1 MKRIIKTNQEYT
13 YDRLKSDLLFLNYE
27 YPLFLIKNLGKSTLE
42 EEIYYLKIGEGNRKL
57 CINASHHANEWITS
71 LIIMLFIEKYLFLYQ
86 NKQNYKGYNIEDL
99 WRKTSLFVIPM
110 VNPDGVNLC
119 LKDKKIMTQEKYQE
133 IWKPYSNQLWNWKA
147 NIRGVDLN
155 LNYPTGWEQAVKNK
169 KKIGISKA
177 GPRDYPGPNAISEIE
192 TKNMIQITDL
202 LKFDM
207 TISLHS
213 QGGEIYEGYFGKE
226 DNRAYAIG
234 KLFEK
239 VSGYTL
245 TKPNYNSSFAGY
257 KDWFVDTY
265 QKPGYTIEIGHGEE
279 GNPLPLDKA
288 EEIYKEVEEIFLVA
302 LENC

>member
-147 NIRGVDLN
+147 NTRGVDLN

-279 GNPLPLDKA
+279 GKPLPLDKA

>member
-1 MKRIIKTNQEYT
+1 MERIIKTNQEYT

-279 GNPLPLDKA
+279 GKPLPLDKA

>member
-1 MKRIIKTNQEYT
+1 MNRIIKTNQEYT

-27 YPLFLIKNLGKSTLE
+27 YPLFSIKSIGKSTLE
-42 EEIYYLKIGEGNRKL
+42 EEIYYLKLGEGNRKL
-57 CINASHHANEWITS
+57 CINASHHANEWMTS
-71 LIIMLFIEKYLFLYQ
+71 LIIMLFVEKYLFLYQ
-86 NKQNYKGYNIEDL
+86 KKQNYKGYNIEDL
-99 WRKTSLFVIPM
+99 WKKTSLFVIPM

-119 LKDKKIMTQEKYQE
+119 LKEKRIMEQEKYQE
-133 IWKPYSNQLWNWKA
+133 IWKPYSHQLADWKA

-169 KKIGISKA
+169 KKIGITKA
-177 GPRDYPGPNAISEIE
+177 GPRDYSGPNAISEIE

-213 QGGEIYEGYFGKE
+213 QGGEIYEGYYGKE
-226 DNRAYAIG
+226 DNRAYTIG

-245 TKPNYNSSFAGY
+245 TKPSYSSSFAGY
-257 KDWFVDTY
+257 KDWFVETY
-265 QKPGYTIEIGHGEE
+265 QKPGYTIEIGRGEE
-279 GNPLPLDKA
+279 GKSLPLDKA
-288 EEIYKEVEEIFLVA
+288 EEIYKEVEEIFLIA